1 MSSTETAANAVADI
15 SAQEFWTRPIAEREA
30 AFRRLR
36 DEDPVSR
43 QRQPEGHLVDIG
55 GELTGPYWAL
65 SRYEDIRRVS
75 RDPATFCSG
84 RGVMLEDAP
93 QEFLDAA
100 LSILAMDDPR
110 HAAVRGLI
118 GAGFTPRTVKLLEDG
133 IRRDARQ
140 VVDELGEHGDGDFV
154 ALVAKRLPEMTIM
167 RMLGVPEA
175 DRDELVHHADAM
187 VSWNDPVYL
196 DGRDPIA
203 VVGEALFRLHQ
214 ACSELAEERRASPG
228 DDLLSQLVH
237 AEIDGER
244 LRTEEIAAFFVLLS
258 VAGNDTT
265 RHTSSHAM
273 VAIDRDPEQ
282 RALLLEDP
290 DARLQA
296 TAVDEFVRWASPV
309 MTFRRTATRDCEI
322 AGQPIAAGDKVV
334 LLYPSGNR
342 DERAFDRPDRFDVA
356 RTPNRHLGFGGGGP
370 HYCLGAPLAKL
381 QLRAL
386 FGELLT
392 RYPRIAVGDPDP
404 LVGNFVNGV
413 RSLPMTLG

>member
-1 MSSTETAANAVADI
+1 MGSTDTVANPIADI
-15 SAQEFWTRPIAEREA
+15 SAQEFWAAPLADREA

-43 QRQPEGHLVDIG
+43 QRQPEGFLVEIG

-65 SRYEDIRRVS
+65 TRYDDIRAVS
-75 RDPATFCSG
+75 RDAQTFCSG
-84 RGVMLEDAP
+84 KGVMLEDVP

-118 GAGFTPRTVKLLEDG
+118 AKGFTPKTVKLLEEG
-133 IRRDARQ
+133 VRRDARQ
-140 VVDELGEHGDGDFV
+140 IVDELADHGDGDFV

-175 DRDELVHHADAM
+175 DRERLVHYSDAM

-196 DGRDPIA
+196 DGRDPIT
-203 VVGEALFRLHQ
+203 VVGEALFTLHQ
-214 ACSELAEERRASPG
+214 ACIALAEERRGAPT

-273 VAIDRDPEQ
+273 AAIARNPDQ
-282 RALLLEDP
+282 RALLLEDL
-290 DARLQA
+290 DGRLE
-296 TAVDEFVRWASPV
+296 TGVEEFVRWASPV
-309 MTFRRTATRDCEI
+309 MTFRRTATRDTEI

-334 LLYPSGNR
+334 LVYPSGNR
-342 DERAFDRPDRFDVA
+342 DERAFADPDRFDVA
-356 RTPNRHLGFGGGGP
+356 RTPNRHLGFGGGGA
-370 HYCLGAPLAKL
+370 HYCLGAPLAKV

-386 FGELLT
+386 FGELLG
-392 RYPRIAVGDPDP
+392 RFPQLDVGEPDP

-413 RSLPMTLG
+413 RSLPMTLT